1 MKYLSGMKSTPKFET
16 VISNRWS
23 RLEKKALD
31 ESDPDK
37 LIAILEEVND
47 LLFTL
52 EMRINAHYEKSDSRV
67 NARSRTIQCPDCQ
80 MLFSLLPQDE
90 TFVLGAGAKST
101 LREELERHV
110 QQSHVDLPDEWES

>member
-1 MKYLSGMKSTPKFET
+1 MKYLSEMKSTPKFET

-23 RLEKKALD
+23 RLKKKALD

-37 LIAILEEVND
+37 LIVILEEVND

-52 EMRINAHYEKSDSRV
+52 EMRINAHCEKSDSRV

-90 TFVLGAGAKST
+90 TFVLGAGDKST